1 MVHRSG
7 LRVKTNGGF
16 STVNLSVS
24 SVTANLTVGSVST
37 MFMVVLEAA
46 ATQLEV
52 STDFSG
58 SFSGNLSSGYSFAI
72 YNASRSANTG
82 AQIATLE
89 KGFGR

>member
-1 MVHRSG
+1 
-7 LRVKTNGGF
+7 
-16 STVNLSVS
+16 
-24 SVTANLTVGSVST
+24 

-58 SFSGNLSSGYSFAI
+58 SFSGNLSSGFSFSI

-82 AQIATLE
+82 AQIARLE
-89 KGFGR
+89 QALRDKDNFIKSANEEQQSSNEELK